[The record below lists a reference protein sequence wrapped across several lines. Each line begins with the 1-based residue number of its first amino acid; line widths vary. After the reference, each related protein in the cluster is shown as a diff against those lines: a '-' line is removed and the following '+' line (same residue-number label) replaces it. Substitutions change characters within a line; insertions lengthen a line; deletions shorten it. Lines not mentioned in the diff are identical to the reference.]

1 MYHYIMLYMSLIVV
15 HREYLVRVYPA
26 KPSGPI
32 RPDLYAQMDTFR
44 ATILGTSRET
54 CGHHTLHLC
63 TCSRRTILYRLKGT
77 CYSP

>member
-1 MYHYIMLYMSLIVV
+1 MYHSIMLYMSLIVV
-15 HREYLVRVYPA
+15 HREYLGEGLPRQALRTAP
-26 KPSGPI
+26 P
-32 RPDLYAQMDTFR
+32 RLYAQMDTFR

-63 TCSRRTILYRLKGT
+63 TCSTWTILYNLKVT